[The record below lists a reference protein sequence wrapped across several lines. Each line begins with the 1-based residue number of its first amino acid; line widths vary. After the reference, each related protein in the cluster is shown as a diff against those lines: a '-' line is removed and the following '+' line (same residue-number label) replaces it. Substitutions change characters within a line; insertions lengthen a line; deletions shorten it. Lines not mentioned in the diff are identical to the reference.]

1 MSESLQILLGSA
13 LTVGLVHTVIG
24 PDHYLP
30 FIVLGRAEGWPLRKT
45 MAWTLL
51 CGVGH
56 IGSSIVIGLL
66 GVALGWALTSMQQFE
81 SMRGAFAA
89 YALIGFGLV
98 YFAWGLWRGR
108 RGHSHAHVHAD
119 GSLHSHPHPHEGPPA
134 EPGHDGAPHDEP
146 AHVARHRRTLW
157 TLFTIFVL
165 GPCEPLIPL
174 LMAPAS
180 RHDAFGVAAVA
191 TVFGG
196 TTIGMMLILV
206 ALGTYGVRLVRLQSL
221 ERYAHALAG
230 FAIFVSGLLIQL
242 LGV

>member
-1 MSESLQILLGSA
+1 MSESLHILLVSA
-13 LTVGLVHTVIG
+13 VTIGLVHTVIG

-30 FIVLGRAEGWPLRKT
+30 FIVLGRAEGWPMRKT
-45 MAWTLL
+45 MFWTLV

-56 IGSSIVIGLL
+56 VGSSVVLGLL
-66 GVALGWALTSMQQFE
+66 GVALGWALTNMQRFE
-81 SMRGAFAA
+81 ALRGAFAA
-89 YALIGFGLV
+89 YSLIGFGFI
-98 YFAWGLWRGR
+98 YFIWGLWRGR
-108 RGHSHAHVHAD
+108 RHSHVHVHAD
-119 GSLHSHPHPHEGPPA
+119 GSLHAHPHPHDAALVDERRHNA
-134 EPGHDGAPHDEP
+134 APHDDP

-157 TLFTIFVL
+157 VLFTICVL

-180 RHDAFGVAAVA
+180 RHDAHGVAAVA
-191 TVFGG
+191 ALFGA
-196 TTIGMMLILV
+196 TTIGMMMILV